1 MNSLRNCYLKR
12 SDAMVEESYL
22 EVAAEDLVKSIA
34 ELKVKYKALI
44 RAKDNG
50 GFAFNDYNP
59 LFWA

>member
-1 MNSLRNCYLKR
+1 
-12 SDAMVEESYL
+12 MVEESYL